1 MKKRSRQLAVLGIIG
16 LLAVQGGSIETKA
29 AKQLAPSSVKAPTLT
44 ITEILPDSSNVEGA
58 DAYEFVEIC
67 NNANK
72 SINLKDYRLS

>member
-16 LLAVQGGSIETKA
+16 LHAVQGGSIETKA

-58 DAYEFVEIC
+58 VHM
-67 NNANK
+67 NLWK
-72 SINLKDYRLS
+72 SVTMQTKVLI